1 MVIDKSVKEI
11 RKIEDA
17 EEATR
22 DTIERPRIPFGVQTL
37 RSAYGNKDIDL
48 TPSQVIQCLC
58 HLSPDIMVNAIA
70 ASNRGQT
77 QSFKITEIETTDI
90 PHPKEPPKTTVEG
103 YEERG
108 AAICA
113 HCGSDWMRRNGTCW
127 VCCVCGETTGCG

>member
-11 RKIEDA
+11 RKIKDT

-22 DTIERPRIPFGVQTL
+22 KGIKATRIPFGVETL

-58 HLSPDIMVNAIA
+58 HLSPDIMANAIA

-77 QSFKITEIETTDI
+77 QSFKITEIETIDI
-90 PHPKEPPKTTVEG
+90 PHITEPVKPVTHEFQSGDCCPV
-103 YEERG
+103 
-108 AAICA
+108 
-113 HCGSDWMRRNGTCW
+113 CGSINYFQSGTCKT
-127 VCCVCGETTGCG
+127 CHDCSFAGGCG